1 MKIFPAIDI
10 KDKKCVRLVK
20 GDFDKK
26 TEYKISP
33 VDQAGRYKDHG
44 FKNLHIVDLDG
55 ALTGEIVN
63 QDIIKD
69 IVVKFNLKVEIGGG
83 IRNFDSVQK
92 YIDAGV
98 EKVIL
103 GSAAIKDKNFLREAC
118 EKFPNKIALGLDA
131 KDGYLLVSGWTENS
145 NQLTI
150 DYLKQVNDYGV
161 SRLIYTDIN
170 RDGMKQ
176 SPNFK
181 ETLKVAEI
189 SNCPV
194 VISGGVSSMDDVK
207 KAKNLKNVEGIIV
220 GKAIYDRD
228 IKLDELTKELDWMMV
243 AKLSTIKRK
252 IKNGEKLGFSER
264 ARAVNKGLLPS
275 KAKKRKNVKK

>member
-26 TEYKISP
+26 TEYDLSP
-33 VDQAGRYKDHG
+33 IDQAGKFKNHG

-55 ALTGEIVN
+55 ALTGETVN
-63 QDIIKD
+63 IDIIQN
-69 IVVKFNLKVEIGGG
+69 IVGKFNLKVEVGGG
-83 IRNFDSVQK
+83 IRNSDSIQK

-103 GSAAIKDKNFLREAC
+103 GSAAIKDKNFLKESC

-131 KDGYLLVSGWTENS
+131 KDGYLSVSGWKENS
-145 NQLTI
+145 NQLTLEF
-150 DYLKQVNDYGV
+150 LKEINNYGV
-161 SRLIYTDIN
+161 SRLIYTDID

-176 SPNFK
+176 SPNFD
-181 ETLKVAEI
+181 ETMKVAEM
-189 SNCPV
+189 SKCPV
-194 VISGGVSSMDDVK
+194 IISGGVSSIGDIK

-220 GKAIYDRD
+220 GKAIYDGD
-228 IKLDELTKELDWMMV
+228 IKLEELVKED
-243 AKLSTIKRK
+243 A
-252 IKNGEKLGFSER
+252 
-264 ARAVNKGLLPS
+264 
-275 KAKKRKNVKK
+275 

>member
-20 GDFDKK
+20 GDFDNK
-26 TEYKISP
+26 TEYQMSP
-33 VDQAGRYKDHG
+33 VDQAGEYKEHG

-55 ALTGEIVN
+55 ALTGETVN
-63 QDIIKD
+63 QDIIKE
-69 IVVKFNLKVEIGGG
+69 IVIKFDLKVEIGGG
-83 IRNFDSVQK
+83 IRNFDSIKK
-92 YIDAGV
+92 YIDTGV

-103 GSAAIKDKNFLREAC
+103 GSAAIKNKNFLKEAC

-131 KDGYLLVSGWTENS
+131 KDGYLSVSGWKENS

-150 DYLKQVNDYGV
+150 DYLKAVNDYGV

-176 SPNFK
+176 SPNFD
-181 ETLKVAEI
+181 ETLKVAEL

-194 VISGGVSSMDDVK
+194 VISGGVSSIDDIK
-207 KAKNLKNVEGIIV
+207 KAKNLKNVEGIII
-220 GKAIYDRD
+220 GKAIYDGD
-228 IKLDELTKELDWMMV
+228 IKLEELIKED
-243 AKLSTIKRK
+243 A
-252 IKNGEKLGFSER
+252 
-264 ARAVNKGLLPS
+264 
-275 KAKKRKNVKK
+275 